1 MTPEDNPFM
10 YGSLYSTAGIVLYYL
25 IRVMPFTQVAA
36 TEGTER

>member
-10 YGSLYSTAGIVLYYL
+10 YGSLYSTAGIALYYL

-36 TEGTER
+36 RDGSKE

>member
-25 IRVMPFTQVAA
+25 IRVMPFTQVA
-36 TEGTER
+36 TKDGTEK